1 MTKSEQIKLLEA
13 ELKAQN
19 FELEKANAK
28 IEEYRRKTELFAVVA
43 HTESG
48 CDAEGRLFEHLT
60 IHIAP
65 APYGS
70 ANYDHLAFCKALDQF
85 LVKWNE
91 VAIASC
97 TKNEYKK
104 EQGK

>member
-13 ELKAQN
+13 DLKATN
-19 FELEKANAK
+19 FELEKAKAK
-28 IEEYRRKTELFAVVA
+28 IKEYRSKTECFAVVN
-43 HTESG
+43 HTGSAS
-48 CDAEGRLFEHLT
+48 DGRGIFYEYLT

-85 LVKWNE
+85 LGKWNE

-104 EQGK
+104 EQGR